1 MCEGNLQTM
10 TLLETLDMRIVE
22 STPERVVIEMPVSA
36 KHLQPLG
43 YLHGGASLALAETAA
58 SIGGVLNAPEGMSVF
73 GQELNANH
81 LRALREGTLTATATP
96 FHRGRTSQVWQV
108 LIRDE
113 RDRLI
118 CVSRCTIAV
127 VPAQRPSSEQAA
139 GS

>member
-1 MCEGNLQTM
+1 M

-58 SIGGVLNAPEGMSVF
+58 SFGGALNAPEGMSVF

-81 LRALREGTLTATATP
+81 IRALREGTLTAIATP

-113 RDRLI
+113 RGRLI

-127 VPAQRPSSEQAA
+127 VPAEPPRSE
-139 GS
+139 

>member
-1 MCEGNLQTM
+1 M
-10 TLLETLDMRIVE
+10 TLLETLDMRVVE
-22 STPERVVIEMPVSA
+22 STPERVVVEMPVSA

-96 FHRGRTSQVWQV
+96 FHRGRMSQVWQV
-108 LIRDE
+108 LIHDE
-113 RDRLI
+113 RER
-118 CVSRCTIAV
+118 
-127 VPAQRPSSEQAA
+127 
-139 GS
+139 